1 MRRGLQSAPG
11 VRLVYARTSS
21 TGAAGVRWPR
31 PRPAVHPGRPPQPA
45 PVQKLPPLEGLPAR
59 FVPAPARIR
68 PDAERPHST
77 ALRPGKP
84 QRSGVRCRRD
94 SPSNAQTQPRWRARS
109 SRRCT
114 RDRSRHIPH
123 RRTPPRTAFSRVC
136 RCPPYRRNSRPCGAS
151 QWLQLPFPE
160 ARRSSSPKRCRNGS
174 CERRTSRLGRPG
186 AARRACWP
194 LPASR
199 CKRHRP
205 GSGAPAPA
213 PPAGTPP
220 RWQRLSPRSASPECR
235 RQSCVPN
242 SAAAG
247 RFPRRWPDR
256 RKWSTGFRGR
266 WPRGSCAR
274 SNRSQTPRQT
284 GRYRRARRHRPAS
297 FAHPPAPGRH
307 ESQ

>member
-1 MRRGLQSAPG
+1 MRSGLQSAPG
-11 VRLVYARTSS
+11 VPPVYAHTSS
-21 TGAAGVRWPR
+21 RGAAGVRWPHL
-31 PRPAVHPGRPPQPA
+31 RPAVHPGRLPQPA
-45 PVQKLPPLEGLPAR
+45 PERVLAPPAGLPAR
-59 FVPAPARIR
+59 CEPAPAGIR
-68 PDAERPHST
+68 PGSERPHST
-77 ALRPGKP
+77 ALRLGKP
-84 QRSGVRCRRD
+84 QRSGARCRRD
-94 SPSNAQTQPRWRARS
+94 SPSNAQIQPQWRARS

-114 RDRSRHIPH
+114 RDGSRRIPH
-123 RRTPPRTAFSRVC
+123 RRTPPRTAFSRAG
-136 RCPPYRRNSRPCGAS
+136 RCPPSRRNTRPCGAS

-205 GSGAPAPA
+205 GSGAPVPA

-220 RWQRLSPRSASPECR
+220 RWQRLSPRSARPACR

-247 RFPRRWPDR
+247 RFPRSWPAR
-256 RKWSTGFRGR
+256 RKWSTGCRGR
-266 WPRGSCAR
+266 
-274 SNRSQTPRQT
+274 
-284 GRYRRARRHRPAS
+284 
-297 FAHPPAPGRH
+297 
-307 ESQ
+307 